1 MTTKKTDSAGLGASA
16 RSAKSPA
23 PHPSADLGLLSIIP
37 ILEKREKARDEV
49 IGASR
54 PLVRHCALAIKMLH
68 AGEVE
73 GAKKEL
79 GALER
84 EMKALPPS
92 NASFE
97 YLFEPIWQEM
107 VEAKLLLAAVE
118 RKALPKAD
126 ELHVPPSVYLLGVC
140 DAVGEFRRA
149 MLEALRQ
156 GRREDAK
163 YYFELMDSIYDQL
176 SVIRFSGS
184 LLPNFKPKQ
193 DMARHSLEQ
202 ARSEILRAKD

>member
-1 MTTKKTDSAGLGASA
+1 MAGKKETSAHSKKTL
-16 RSAKSPA
+16 PI
-23 PHPSADLGLLSIIP
+23 SADLGLISIIP
-37 ILEKREKARDEV
+37 ILEKREAARDKV

-73 GAKKEL
+73 EAKKEL
-79 GALER
+79 EMLDR
-84 EMKALPPS
+84 ELKGLPSSDP
-92 NASFE
+92 SFE

-118 RKALPKAD
+118 RKALPSYSA
-126 ELHVPPSVYLLGVC
+126 LGVPPAVYLLGVC

-149 MLEALRQ
+149 MLESLRH
-156 GRREDAK
+156 GKKENAH
-163 YYFELMDSIYDQL
+163 YYFELMNRIYDQL

-202 ARSEILRAKD
+202 ARSEILRALD

>member
-1 MTTKKTDSAGLGASA
+1 MANKKGSNDQSS
-16 RSAKSPA
+16 
-23 PHPSADLGLLSIIP
+23 DLGLASIIP
-37 ILEKREKARDEV
+37 LLEKREKARDEV
-49 IGASR
+49 ITASR

-68 AGEVE
+68 SGEIE
-73 GAKKEL
+73 EAKKEL

-84 EMKALPPS
+84 EMKALPKS
-92 NASFE
+92 DSSFE
-97 YLFEPIWQEM
+97 YLFEPIWQEV

-126 ELHVPPSVYLLGVC
+126 ELHVPPATYLLGVC

-149 MLEALRQ
+149 MLEALRV
-156 GRREDAK
+156 GKKADAH
-163 YYFELMDSIYDQL
+163 YYFDLMNSVYDQL